1 MIMLI
6 LAFIGGMVF
15 HHYLGEKIE
24 GKLAGMLDKL
34 KGLF

>member
-1 MIMLI
+1 MIMLL

-24 GKLAGMLDKL
+24 GKLKGMFDKI
-34 KGLF
+34 KNIV